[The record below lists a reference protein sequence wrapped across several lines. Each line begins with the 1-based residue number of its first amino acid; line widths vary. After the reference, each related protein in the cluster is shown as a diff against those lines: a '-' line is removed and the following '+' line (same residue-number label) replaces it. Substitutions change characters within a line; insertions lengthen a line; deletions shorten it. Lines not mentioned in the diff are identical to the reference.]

1 MFAAVT
7 AAAINVSRAGK
18 TFAWSRAA
26 QEKSTQMAAAD
37 QDVTHQLHPSCGRL
51 QDLGGAAVSE
61 FVLAPQKASA
71 TGTCEV
77 VASKK

>member
-18 TFAWSRAA
+18 TFAGSRAA

-51 QDLGGAAVSE
+51 QDLGGAAVVIALASE
-61 FVLAPQKASA
+61 AASVTRSGMA
-71 TGTCEV
+71 H
-77 VASKK
+77 